1 MAEVQKM
8 QEQFSAKR
16 RSTPEPP
23 AAVHKV
29 LPELTKLVLVA
40 HIPGLSRHKH
50 VPVQKKG
57 G

>member
-1 MAEVQKM
+1 MAGVQKM